1 MAPKPGKKSPK
12 NTFASFTIM
21 AYGLT
26 IPKNEPIQKC
36 EDTALIR
43 YSTPLGMC
51 ILSFV
56 ADTKVIWRQFIS
68 RSTHIQTR
76 KCNGIYNGCTK

>member
-1 MAPKPGKKSPK
+1 MAPKPGKKSRK
-12 NTFASFTIM
+12 NTLASFTIM

-26 IPKNEPIQKC
+26 IPKIEPIEKH

-56 ADTKVIWRQFIS
+56 
-68 RSTHIQTR
+68 
-76 KCNGIYNGCTK
+76 C